1 MKYDDKQLN
10 NDVFSRF
17 IFNFNLPP
25 YLRTKQIVLH
35 DINKEKMPKMKASI
49 RRKYCLPNNIRI
61 ENIEKSIPNDD
72 DVLIKIYA
80 TTVNRTDCAN
90 LTAKPFIM
98 RFVLGFFKPRKIILG
113 TDFAGEVSAI
123 GKNIKSF
130 KIGDRVFGFTDT
142 GAESQAEY
150 ATMKE
155 EDLFLIPENTD
166 YKQAA
171 ASLEGAHYAYTFIH
185 RVKIQPGQKI
195 LINGATGG
203 IGSALL
209 QFVRQ
214 YDIKIT
220 ATCNTKNIKLIH
232 SLGADKI
239 YDYTKEDFT
248 GDSDQ
253 YDFIFDA
260 VGKSTFGT
268 CKPLLKEKGIYI
280 SSELGPYSQNIFYP
294 LWTSMFSKKV
304 IFPMPYSKHK
314 TIPYISNL
322 LVKGTFKPVID
333 QEYVLE
339 EISKAYEY
347 VITGQKTGNVLI
359 NVSKKQN

>member
-1 MKYDDKQLN
+1 
-10 NDVFSRF
+10 
-17 IFNFNLPP
+17 
-25 YLRTKQIVLH
+25 
-35 DINKEKMPKMKASI
+35 MKASI
-49 RRKYCLPNNIRI
+49 RRRYGSPDQIRI
-61 ENIEKSIPNDD
+61 ENIEKPIPKDNE
-72 DVLIKIYA
+72 VLIKVHA

-98 RFVLGFFKPRKIILG
+98 RFVLGILKPRKIILG
-113 TDFAGEVSAI
+113 TDFAGEVLAI

-130 KIGDRVFGFTDT
+130 NIGDKVFGFIDI
-142 GAESQAEY
+142 GAESHAEY
-150 ATMKE
+150 ITTTV
-155 EDLFLIPENTD
+155 EDLFLIPSKLD
-166 YKQAA
+166 YKEAA
-171 ASLEGAHYAYTFIH
+171 ASLEGANYAYTFIH
-185 RVKIQPGQKI
+185 KVNIQDGQKI

-214 YDIKIT
+214 YDVKIT
-220 ATCNTKNIKLIH
+220 ATCSTKNIKLIQ

-248 GDSDQ
+248 ENNDT

-260 VGKSTFGT
+260 VGKSTFGK

-294 LWTSMFSKKV
+294 VLTSWLSKKV
-304 IFPMPYSKHK
+304 IFPMPYSKQK

-322 LVKGTFKPVID
+322 LEKGKFKPVID
-333 QEYVLE
+333 REYALE
-339 EISKAYEY
+339 DISKAYEY
-347 VITGQKTGNVLI
+347 VITGEKTGNVII
-359 NVSKKQN
+359 NI